1 MTDAQT
7 NNKKKMSK
15 RKQEIIFLCTAL
27 AFPLLQF
34 FVMYICVNFNS
45 ILLAFKEYEDVA
57 GSNEFIFVGFD
68 NFAEQ
73 LDLIFNDIR
82 YATMMK
88 NSLTMW
94 FFSSPVTILI
104 AMLIAYSVWKKVYFS
119 GFFSTMLFMPS
130 VLSTVVFVM
139 ILRMLV
145 PNVLPVITGDPDS
158 GLILM
163 TNNFTT
169 LLVYDRLLSFGVTM
183 IYFMG
188 AMSAIST
195 GLVEYGKIEGVN
207 ALQEFVHIVFP
218 AIYPTV
224 VSLLVVGFAQI
235 FTNMGLLLAYH
246 GVGADI
252 SVRTFGLHIY
262 IQVKGQVS
270 YHLYPDAASLG
281 LIFTVVIVPIV
292 FTAKY
297 LLEKFGPRED

>member
-1 MTDAQT
+1 MANATAKT
-7 NNKKKMSK
+7 KNKMNRK
-15 RKQEIIFLCTAL
+15 KQEIFFLCTAL

-34 FVMYICVNFNS
+34 FIMYICVNFNS
-45 ILLAFKEYEDVA
+45 ILLAFKSYEDVA
-57 GSNEFIFVGFD
+57 GSTNFVFAGFD

-73 LDLIFNDIR
+73 IDRLFNDIR
-82 YATMMK
+82 YGIMLK

-104 AMLIAYSVWKKVYFS
+104 AVLIAYSVWKKVYFS

-130 VLSTVVFVM
+130 ILSTVVFVM

-145 PNVLPVITGDPDS
+145 PGVLPIITGDPAS
-158 GLILM
+158 GEILM

-207 ALQEFVHIVFP
+207 AFQEFIHIVFP
-218 AIYPTV
+218 AVYPTV

-235 FTNMGLLLAYH
+235 FTNMGLILAYH
-246 GVGADI
+246 GVGADVTV
-252 SVRTFGLHIY
+252 STFGVYIY
-262 IQVKGQVS
+262 NQVKAQQS
-270 YHLYPDAASLG
+270 YYLYPKAAALG
-281 LIFTVVIVPIV
+281 LLFTVTIVPVV
-292 FTAKY
+292 FIAKY